1 MAESADVF
9 VGIDLGTTNSEI
21 AAFVD
26 GKAQVIGSGDRLM
39 LPSCVG
45 LSPSGDL
52 LIGEAARNQM
62 LLYPER
68 TVKSVKRLMGSNQSV
83 TLGDKTFS
91 PQEISAII
99 LRELVRWAEVRLGT
113 PVKKAV
119 ITVPAYFSDAQR
131 NATREAGEL
140 AGLEV
145 VRMVNEPTAA
155 SLAYGLD
162 SAGAR
167 TVMIYDLGGGT
178 LDVSIVRIDGE
189 VTEVLAS
196 HGNNHLGGDD
206 FDQKL
211 VDHLLELFRK
221 QHNVDLRDQN
231 PGAYAR
237 LWWAAESAKKQLSF
251 EPYATIR
258 EESLVVVN
266 GVPLHLE
273 AEISRAEY
281 EGMIRPLLEQT
292 LNSASKALSDA
303 GLVPGALDEILLV
316 GGSTRT
322 PLVVELLETM
332 CRKTPRQDLHPD
344 LCVALGAGVLAS
356 RIAGHDIQRVL
367 VDVSPFSF
375 GPSYLGERDGM
386 PYPHCYHPLIMRNT
400 PLPVTRTEE
409 YATASDYQT
418 EVQLDIYQGDD
429 PDAMCNLHIG
439 QFRVEG
445 LKPIDGPN
453 RVLCRMRLDLDGI
466 LHVTAIEKDTGLS
479 KQINITGATRK
490 RTSSEIIRSKEQ
502 LDQLFA
508 GRAGASLEES
518 TALPDEDEPEL
529 APVEDAEAPPL
540 SASAVGGV
548 DAATALM
555 DRCRASMQSMHDD
568 DREEAVNLIEAVS
581 SAKDAHDQPALDE
594 ACKALS
600 EFLFFIEGRWSRAP
614 CRSGCPPVRI
624 APSKCPVCNASFRG
638 VTVCPRCGTDL
649 TLIMRL
655 AARAWALGQK
665 SKSTIL
671 DGDLNAA
678 MRYSAAAWRIQRQG
692 TPPPGLSG

>member
-1 MAESADVF
+1 MPTTSEPI

-26 GKAQVIGSGDRLM
+26 GKAQVIGNGPRMM

-45 LSPSGDL
+45 FSPSGEL

-68 TVKSVKRLMGSNQSV
+68 TAKSVKRLMGSNQSV
-83 TLGDKTFS
+83 TLGDKTFT
-91 PQEISAII
+91 PPEISAII
-99 LRELVRWAEVRLGT
+99 LRELVRWAELRLGA

-145 VRMVNEPTAA
+145 VRMINEPTAA

-162 SAGAR
+162 ASGSR

-211 VDHLLELFRK
+211 VDHLVERFRR
-221 QHNVDLRDQN
+221 QHNIDLRDQN

-237 LWWAAESAKKQLSF
+237 LWWAAEAAKMQLSF

-258 EESLVVVN
+258 EESLVVID
-266 GVPLHLE
+266 GRPLNFE
-273 AEISRAEY
+273 AEISRTEY

-292 LNSASKALSDA
+292 LDSASRALSDA
-303 GLVPGALDEILLV
+303 GLVPAALDEILLV

-322 PLVVELLETM
+322 PLVVEMLATL
-332 CRKTPRQDLHPD
+332 CHKTPRQDLHPD

-356 RIAGHDIQRVL
+356 RLAGHDIQRVL

-375 GPSYLGERDGM
+375 GPSYLGERDGFA
-386 PYPHCYHPLIMRNT
+386 YAHCYHPLIKRNT

-409 YATASDYQT
+409 YCTAADFQT
-418 EVQLDIYQGDD
+418 EVQVEIYQGDD
-429 PDAMCNLHIG
+429 PDAMRNVHIG

-445 LKPIDGPN
+445 LQPVEGPN
-453 RVLCRMRLDLDGI
+453 VVLCRMRLDLDGI
-466 LHVTAIEKDTGLS
+466 LHVTAIEKKTGHS
-479 KQINITGATRK
+479 KHITISGATRK
-490 RTSSEIIRSKEQ
+490 RDSTEIISSKQEI
-502 LDQLFA
+502 DRLFA
-508 GRAGASLEES
+508 GRVSQLPAES
-518 TALPDEDEPEL
+518 AEPPAQAAA
-529 APVEDAEAPPL
+529 APAQGL
-540 SASAVGGV
+540 
-548 DAATALM
+548 AATATTAAAEPSGSDAAQALIE
-555 DRCRASMQSMHDD
+555 RCRASMATMHDD
-568 DREEAVNLIEAVS
+568 DREEAVNLIEAITAAQQS
-581 SAKDAHDQPALDE
+581 KDQPALE
-594 ACKALS
+594 ESCKALS
-600 EFLFFIEGRWSRAP
+600 EFLFFIEGR
-614 CRSGCPPVRI
+614 
-624 APSKCPVCNASFRG
+624 
-638 VTVCPRCGTDL
+638 
-649 TLIMRL
+649 
-655 AARAWALGQK
+655 
-665 SKSTIL
+665 
-671 DGDLNAA
+671 
-678 MRYSAAAWRIQRQG
+678 
-692 TPPPGLSG
+692 